1 VVFLRP
7 YKTGFVIAFSLAA
20 AVLSNAELR
29 NEKRLQRKE
38 ASMNRKL
45 VLPIVSLCVLG
56 IALVSRAEASKTET
70 VSYKSGNETVSG
82 YLALPEG
89 GGKHPAIIVIHEW
102 WGLNDWVKE
111 QAQKYA
117 AQGYVA
123 LAVDLYR
130 GQVGTTPDEAHIL
143 MRGLPDD
150 RGLRD
155 LEAAFSYLA
164 SRPDVEANKIG
175 SIGWCMGGGWSIKL
189 AEDQPKLAAFVVN
202 YGSLPTDPAIIA
214 KIRAPMLG
222 NFGADDKGIPPE
234 SVHAFETAI
243 KADGKDPD
251 IKIYDGAG
259 HAYQNPNIKDGYR
272 AEATADS
279 EKRITAFFAK
289 YLR

>member
-1 VVFLRP
+1 MTRRTVFSFILLLTLCSAALLP
-7 YKTGFVIAFSLAA
+7 AA
-20 AVLSNAELR
+20 ASSS
-29 NEKRLQRKE
+29 Q
-38 ASMNRKL
+38 
-45 VLPIVSLCVLG
+45 
-56 IALVSRAEASKTET
+56 T
-70 VSYKSGNETVSG
+70 VSYKSGDETVSG

-89 GGKHPAIIVIHEW
+89 AGKHPAMIVIHEW

-130 GQVGTTPDEAHIL
+130 GKVGTTPDEAHIL

-155 LEAAFSYLA
+155 LEAAFAYLA
-164 SRPDVEANKIG
+164 SRPDVDASKIG

-202 YGSLPTDPAIIA
+202 YGSLPTDAAIIA
-214 KIRAPMLG
+214 KIKAPMMG
-222 NFGADDKGIPPE
+222 NFGADDGGIPPE
-234 SVHAFETAI
+234 SVHAFEA
-243 KADGKDPD
+243 AMNAAGKGVD
-251 IKIYDGAG
+251 IKIYPDAG
-259 HAYQNPNIKDGYR
+259 HAYQNPNNKKGYR
-272 AEATADS
+272 PEAAEDS
-279 EKRITAFFAK
+279 QKRIAAFLAK